1 MRNPTKKFLIF
12 KSKTTFRNIFRINDF
27 EQVFLYRER
36 LVVQKHLFK
45 VNS

>member
-27 EQVFLYRER
+27 EQAFFT
-36 LVVQKHLFK
+36 KK
-45 VNS
+45 DW